1 MINRKCSRC
10 KEITGSVHGGKKVQ
24 DEFLCEDC
32 LQKGIDNGEFE
43 MPKEEPSY
51 LSIKI
56 LKVMSVIYLV
66 VSILASVFTV
76 SLINGPSNGF
86 QTSITVEGVGAATG
100 FIALGAIFQSV
111 LIFCTIWVFIILV
124 ETVIKI
130 YEKMK

>member
-1 MINRKCSRC
+1 MIKRKCSRC
-10 KEITGSVHGGKKVQ
+10 KEITGTMHGGKAIQ

-32 LQKGIDNGEFE
+32 LQKGVENGEFE
-43 MPKEEPSY
+43 MPQEKLSY

-66 VSILASVFTV
+66 VSILAPVYTA
-76 SLINGPSNGF
+76 SLINGPSHGF
-86 QTSITVEGVGAATG
+86 QTSISVEESGAVG
-100 FIALGAIFQSV
+100 FIVLGSIFQSI
-111 LIFCTIWVFIILV
+111 LIFCAIWVFIVLV